1 MNRLILIGNGFDLA
15 HSMKTSYK
23 DFILDYLSSS
33 FEIASNNLEYIDDII
48 TVMNNHKRSY
58 LEKLKNDSNFCTWSI
73 EDFYNYVKNKR
84 GYNNVTS
91 SIISSDYNYNR
102 SRKTPDYEYTLT
114 IKSNFLL
121 KLLEQCKNYNWVD
134 VENEYY
140 QLLCDLS
147 TKKDGLKEIEQLNKE
162 FQNIQDLLHDYLDK
176 VEQDYVNENSLYFR
190 KDILSKQLTDNLYND
205 DSKPESVL
213 FLNFN
218 YTVTIKDYFPEIQ
231 KITPNSSIINIHGEL
246 KNKDNPIIFGYGDED
261 DVTNFKLIE
270 KYDECLKYVKTYWY
284 LRTNN
289 YQKLMDFVSSNDY
302 EVYIMGH
309 SCGLSDKTLL
319 SEIFNNENCR
329 KIKALTYQKRKNEDL
344 NINSTDYIDKTYQI
358 GRIFK
363 NKGDMRK
370 KLVPFNSNDILKIMY
385 DRNAKLLSSI

>member
-15 HSMKTSYK
+15 HNMKTSYK
-23 DFILDYLSSS
+23 DFILDYLSYS
-33 FEIASNNLEYIDDII
+33 FEKANRMGHYQDDLMLVTKNYYFRNNLTSHKNSFNEWDIKEFSRYIEGNFSMSISAGNSVYRDNTPEYKYS
-48 TVMNNHKRSY
+48 VRCYSY
-58 LEKLKNDSNFCTWSI
+58 FLRKL
-73 EDFYNYVKNKR
+73 
-84 GYNNVTS
+84 
-91 SIISSDYNYNR
+91 
-102 SRKTPDYEYTLT
+102 
-114 IKSNFLL
+114 IKQY
-121 KLLEQCKNYNWVD
+121 KEYNWVD

-162 FQNIQDLLHDYLDK
+162 FQNIRDLLHNYLDK

-190 KDILSKQLTDNLYND
+190 KDILTKQLTDNLYND
-205 DSKPESVL
+205 NSKPENIL

-218 YTVTIKDYFPEIQ
+218 YTITIKYYFTEIQ
-231 KITPNSSIINIHGEL
+231 KIIPNSSIINIHGEL

-261 DVTNFKLIE
+261 DETNFNLIE

-370 KLVPFNSNDILKIMY
+370 KLVPFNSNDILKIKY

>member
-15 HSMKTSYK
+15 HNMKTSYK

-33 FEIASNNLEYIDDII
+33 FEKANRMGHYQDDLMLV
-48 TVMNNHKRSY
+48 TKNYYFRNHLTNHKNSFNEWDIKEFSRYIEGDFSMSISARNSVY
-58 LEKLKNDSNFCTWSI
+58 RDS
-73 EDFYNYVKNKR
+73 K
-84 GYNNVTS
+84 
-91 SIISSDYNYNR
+91 
-102 SRKTPDYEYTLT
+102 PEY
-114 IKSNFLL
+114 KYSVRCYSNFLQ
-121 KLLEQCKNYNWVD
+121 KLIKQYKEYNWVD

-162 FQNIQDLLHDYLDK
+162 FQNIRDLLHNYLDK

-190 KDILSKQLTDNLYND
+190 KDILTKQLTDNLYND
-205 DSKPESVL
+205 NSKPENIL

-218 YTVTIKDYFPEIQ
+218 YTITIKYYFTEIQ
-231 KITPNSSIINIHGEL
+231 KIIPNSSIINIHGEL

-261 DVTNFKLIE
+261 DETNFNLIE

-329 KIKALTYQKRKNEDL
+329 KIKALTYQKRNNEDL
-344 NINSTDYIDKTYQI
+344 NINSTDYIDKPYQI

>member
-15 HSMKTSYK
+15 HNMKTSYK

-33 FEIASNNLEYIDDII
+33 FEKANRMGHYQDDLMLVTKNYYFRNNLTSHKNSFNEWDIKEFSRYIEGDFYMPISVWNSAYID
-48 TVMNNHKRSY
+48 N
-58 LEKLKNDSNFCTWSI
+58 
-73 EDFYNYVKNKR
+73 
-84 GYNNVTS
+84 
-91 SIISSDYNYNR
+91 
-102 SRKTPDYEYTLT
+102 TPEY
-114 IKSNFLL
+114 KYSVQCYSNFLR
-121 KLLEQCKNYNWVD
+121 KLIKQYKEYNWVD

-162 FQNIQDLLHDYLDK
+162 FQNIQVLLHDYLDK

-190 KDILSKQLTDNLYND
+190 KDILTKQLTDNLYNNN
-205 DSKPESVL
+205 SKPESVL

-218 YTVTIKDYFPEIQ
+218 YTITIKYYFTEIQ
-231 KITPNSSIINIHGEL
+231 KIIPNSTIINIHGEL
-246 KNKDNPIIFGYGDED
+246 KNKDNPVIFGYGDED
-261 DVTNFKLIE
+261 DETNFKLIE

-329 KIKALTYQKRKNEDL
+329 KIKALTYQKRNNEDL

-385 DRNAKLLSSI
+385 DRNAKHLSSI

>member
-15 HSMKTSYK
+15 HNMKTSYK

-33 FEIASNNLEYIDDII
+33 FEKANRMGQYKDDLMLV
-48 TVMNNHKRSY
+48 TKNSYFRNH
-58 LEKLKNDSNFCTWSI
+58 LTNLKNSFNEWDIKEFSRYIEGDFSMSI
-73 EDFYNYVKNKR
+73 SAGNSVYRDKKPE
-84 GYNNVTS
+84 
-91 SIISSDYNYNR
+91 
-102 SRKTPDYEYTLT
+102 YEYSVLCY
-114 IKSNFLL
+114 SNFLQ
-121 KLLEQCKNYNWVD
+121 KLIKQYKEYNWVD

-162 FQNIQDLLHDYLDK
+162 FQNIRDLLHNYLDK

-190 KDILSKQLTDNLYND
+190 KDILTKQLTDNLYND
-205 DSKPESVL
+205 NSKPENIL

-218 YTVTIKDYFPEIQ
+218 YTITIKYYFTEIQ
-231 KITPNSSIINIHGEL
+231 KIIPNSSIINIHGEL

-261 DVTNFKLIE
+261 DETNFNLIE

>member
-15 HSMKTSYK
+15 HNMKTSYK

-33 FEIASNNLEYIDDII
+33 FEKANRMGHYQDDLMLV
-48 TVMNNHKRSY
+48 TKNYYFRNHLTNHKNSFNEWDIKEFSRYIEGDFSMSISARNSVY
-58 LEKLKNDSNFCTWSI
+58 RDS
-73 EDFYNYVKNKR
+73 K
-84 GYNNVTS
+84 
-91 SIISSDYNYNR
+91 
-102 SRKTPDYEYTLT
+102 PEY
-114 IKSNFLL
+114 KYSVRCYSNFLR
-121 KLLEQCKNYNWVD
+121 KLIKQYKEYNWVD

-162 FQNIQDLLHDYLDK
+162 FQNIQDLLHNYLDK

-190 KDILSKQLTDNLYND
+190 KDILTKQLTDNLYNNN
-205 DSKPESVL
+205 SKPESVL

-218 YTVTIKDYFPEIQ
+218 YTITIKYYFTEIQ
-231 KITPNSSIINIHGEL
+231 KIIPNSTIINIHGEL
-246 KNKDNPIIFGYGDED
+246 KNKDNPVIFGYGDED
-261 DVTNFKLIE
+261 DETNFKLIE

-329 KIKALTYQKRKNEDL
+329 KIKALTYQKRNNEDL

-370 KLVPFNSNDILKIMY
+370 KLVPFNSNDILKIIY
-385 DRNAKLLSSI
+385 DRNAKHLSSI

>member
-15 HSMKTSYK
+15 HNMKTSYK

-33 FEIASNNLEYIDDII
+33 FEKANRMGQYKDDLMLV
-48 TVMNNHKRSY
+48 TKNSYFRNH
-58 LEKLKNDSNFCTWSI
+58 LTNLKNSFNEWDIKEFSRHIGGDFSMSI
-73 EDFYNYVKNKR
+73 SAGNSVYRDKKPE
-84 GYNNVTS
+84 
-91 SIISSDYNYNR
+91 
-102 SRKTPDYEYTLT
+102 YEYSVRCY
-114 IKSNFLL
+114 SNFLQ
-121 KLLEQCKNYNWVD
+121 KLIKQYKEYNWVD

-162 FQNIQDLLHDYLDK
+162 FQNIRDLLHNYLDK

-190 KDILSKQLTDNLYND
+190 KDILTKQLTDNLYND
-205 DSKPESVL
+205 NSKPENIL

-218 YTVTIKDYFPEIQ
+218 YTITIKYYFTEIQ
-231 KITPNSSIINIHGEL
+231 KIIPNSSIINIHGEL

-261 DVTNFKLIE
+261 DETNFNLIE

-329 KIKALTYQKRKNEDL
+329 KIKALTYQKRNNEDL